1 MTMDCLFLPPG
12 CGADLA
18 AGVQLYWLPANA
30 SAGRYL
36 ELSDCAAA
44 LSGRPQALVLP
55 AECCSSFAVSLPT
68 EKARW
73 LRKALPY
80 AMEEFLAE
88 DVEQM
93 HLALGERMEDGRH
106 RVIAVKSETLSAWL
120 EQLSDQGLKVEA
132 IYLDADLLPRKNSQ
146 LLVAG
151 ERILIGGAGQV
162 RMACL
167 AENWSG
173 LVIGCSVPV
182 HAYGTSNERPLAGI
196 DYQVLE
202 CAYRML
208 AEGRNEA
215 VNLAQGAF
223 SLRPVHGMGIIKP
236 ISAVA
241 AFWLALQLT
250 FNFVQGWQLRTHGDL
265 YAAANREI
273 YQELFPEEQRL
284 VNLRA
289 QFDEHLRRSEN
300 LQGEAGLMRVL
311 NQVATA
317 IDEVAV
323 VRVQQ
328 FEYREEGDELS
339 MQIDTDEFSSLELF
353 RDHLIKSE
361 LSVRIASAS
370 RQKSSI
376 SAQVVINRP

>member
-1 MTMDCLFLPPG
+1 MDCLFLPPG

-18 AGVQLYWLPANA
+18 AGVQLYWLPAKA

-44 LSGRPQALVLP
+44 LTGRPQALVLP
-55 AECCSSFAVSLPT
+55 VECCSSFAVSLPT

-106 RVIAVKSETLSAWL
+106 RVLAMKSETLSAWL
-120 EQLSDQGLKVEA
+120 EQLSGQGVRVEA
-132 IYLDADLLPRKNSQ
+132 IYLDADLLPRKNIQ
-146 LLVAG
+146 LLVTG
-151 ERILIGGAGQV
+151 GRMLFGGAGEV

-167 AENWSG
+167 AGNWSG
-173 LVIGCSVPV
+173 LLTDCSAPV
-182 HAYGTSNERPLAGI
+182 HAYGDSHEGPLACT

-202 CAYRML
+202 CPYRML

-215 VNLAQGAF
+215 VDLAQGAF
-223 SLRPVHGMGIIKP
+223 SLRSSPGMGLLKP
-236 ISAVA
+236 ISALA

-250 FNFVQGWQLRTHGDL
+250 FSFMQGWQLRAHGDR
-265 YAAANREI
+265 YAAANREL
-273 YQELFPEEQRL
+273 YQQLFPEERRI

-289 QFDEHLRRSEN
+289 QFDEHLRRSES
-300 LQGEAGLMRVL
+300 LQGEAGIMRVL

-317 IDEVAV
+317 IGEVAF
-323 VRVQQ
+323 VRMQQ
-328 FEYREEGDELS
+328 FEYREEGGELS
-339 MQIDTDEFSSLELF
+339 MQVDADEFSSLELF
-353 RDHLIKSE
+353 RDHLIRGG
-361 LSVRIASAS
+361 VGVHIASAS
-370 RQKSSI
+370 RQKSGI
-376 SAQVVINRP
+376 SALVVVTRL